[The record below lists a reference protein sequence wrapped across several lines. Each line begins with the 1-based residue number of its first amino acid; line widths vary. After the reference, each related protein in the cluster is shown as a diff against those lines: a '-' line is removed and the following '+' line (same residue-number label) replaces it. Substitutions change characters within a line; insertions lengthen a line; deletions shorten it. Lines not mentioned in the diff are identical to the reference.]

1 MWNKLIDISKSLA
14 SFLQNGVAPP
24 NTPEHLKQEMEDKN
38 HLSSKKFF
46 IVFTSI
52 FILAF
57 FYFSSVLILFLSPR
71 MPEFISGF
79 VTLFSKV
86 MEILAIIIATYLSVQ
101 TVVDYKIN
109 SNSNASIES
118 INQNNKTVIEEKY
131 EMLTHNA
138 KEDDYETTIS

>member
-1 MWNKLIDISKSLA
+1 MWNKLVDITKSLT

-24 NTPEHLKQEMEDKN
+24 NTPDYLKQEMEDKN
-38 HLSSKKFF
+38 HFASKKFF
-46 IVFTSI
+46 IVFTSVI
-52 FILAF
+52 FLAF
-57 FYFSSVLILFLSPR
+57 FYFSSVLILFLVPR
-71 MPEFISGF
+71 IPEFISGY

-101 TVVDYKIN
+101 TVVDFKIN

-138 KEDDYETTIS
+138 KEDDYEITIP

>member
-1 MWNKLIDISKSLA
+1 MWNKFIDIGKSLT

-24 NTPEHLKQEMEDKN
+24 NTPGHLKQEMEDKN

-52 FILAF
+52 FFLAF
-57 FYFSSVLILFLSPR
+57 FYFSSVLILFMAPR

-138 KEDDYETTIS
+138 KEDDYETSIT